1 MSSLGLSLPVLVV
14 LAFLVLAV
22 LVVLTWTGNQR
33 RRSDMLRERFGPE
46 YNHTVEEMGDRRK
59 AEAELADRAKR
70 VRSFD
75 IHPLTAG
82 EQSRFAGEWQTTR
95 ARFVDDPSS
104 AVREADRLVQQVM
117 EARGYP
123 MGTFE
128 QRAADISVDHP
139 AVVSNY
145 RSAHDLAMR
154 NEHGQSS
161 TEDLRQAMVY
171 YRNLFN
177 DLLEVS
183 EVDKKEAMR

>member
-1 MSSLGLSLPVLVV
+1 MNNLGLSLPVLVV
-14 LAFLVLAV
+14 LVFLVLAI
-22 LVVLTWTGNQR
+22 LVVLTWTGNQK

-46 YNHTVEEMGDRRK
+46 YNRTVEEMGDRRK

-75 IHPLTAG
+75 IHPLSSG
-82 EQSRFAGEWQTTR
+82 EQSRFAGDWQTTQ

-117 EARGYP
+117 ETRGYP

-177 DLLEVS
+177 DLLEVP

>member
-1 MSSLGLSLPVLVV
+1 MSNLGLSLPALVV
-14 LAFLVLAV
+14 LLFLVLAV

-46 YNHTVEEMGDRRK
+46 YNRTVEEMGDRRH
-59 AEAELADRAKR
+59 AEAELASRAKR
-70 VRSFD
+70 VKTFN
-75 IHPLTAG
+75 IHPLSSADW
-82 EQSRFAGEWQTTR
+82 SRFVGEWQTTQ
-95 ARFVDDPSS
+95 AHFVDDPSGS
-104 AVREADRLVQQVM
+104 VRDADRLVQQVM

-145 RSAHDLAMR
+145 RSAHELAMR
-154 NEHGQSS
+154 NERGQTS
-161 TEDLRQAMVY
+161 TEDLRQSMVY

-177 DLLEVS
+177 DLLDIPEANV
-183 EVDKKEAMR
+183 KETK

>member
-14 LAFLVLAV
+14 LVFLVLAV

-75 IHPLTAG
+75 IHPLSSG
-82 EQSRFAGEWQTTR
+82 ERARFAGEWQTTQ
-95 ARFVDDPSS
+95 AHFVDDPSS
-104 AVREADRLVQQVM
+104 SVREADRLVQQVM
-117 EARGYP
+117 ETRGYP

-177 DLLEVS
+177 DLLEIPEADKQ
-183 EVDKKEAMR
+183 EVKR